1 MRYLRPILL
10 PLVIS
15 LFAHTVC
22 AQEDTTVLVLDEV
35 NIEGARLDKFTIGE
49 KVEKVSP
56 VHREQAEYSNLSE
69 LLASF
74 SGANIRSYGVSGLST
89 PSVRGTGS
97 NHTAVF
103 WEGVNLQS
111 PTNGS
116 LDLTL
121 MPVSFVDD
129 VSLQYGGAGSLFG
142 SGTLGGAIHLS
153 TKADMA
159 EGTSGRVLQQVGSFG
174 STYTGAN
181 VSWKHKKIRAS
192 LRGFVN
198 HADNDYTYFNRY
210 TSRSEEQ
217 KNASIDQQGILSE
230 IYYQLPGNGDISLKY
245 WYQDNLVHIPD
256 PASASG
262 NTKATQADE
271 FHRTVL
277 KWKDQTKRRE
287 LRAQSALLIH
297 HLEYDDK
304 ISELSTTKSLSW
316 ISEMEAVYKLDNA
329 FWLDVGINN
338 TYDQAEVDSY
348 AGEIP
353 SRNLTGVYI
362 SSKKLIAERLE
373 VNIGLRETVSEEGFS
388 PVMPS
393 VGVNYSLRNDVALKS
408 KIARSYR
415 IPTFNDLY
423 WSGAGAVGNPDL
435 KPELGWSAEIG
446 ALSEKSFDK
455 SSLSLEVTG
464 YSNTIAQWIQWVE
477 VESVWSP
484 VNVQKIWARG
494 AELELKYGYS
504 LSGNWKLQLWGN
516 YSFTKSTK
524 QEISEG
530 GNLLE
535 LDKQVIYTP
544 LHQGKASIY
553 LMHTNLTLGLNQ
565 SYVGEQYVTGDNRR
579 SIDPYKLTG
588 ISASYNF
595 ILSQKH
601 SFRVAGQVKNVFNK
615 DYEVRNARPMPRRNY
630 HLSIIYQ
637 FN

>member
-1 MRYLRPILL
+1 MSDLRYILL
-10 PLVIS
+10 PLVIT
-15 LFAHTVC
+15 LFAQIVC

-56 VHREQAEYSNLSE
+56 VHLEETEYSNLSE

-153 TKADMA
+153 TKADMV
-159 EGTSGRVLQQVGSFG
+159 EGTSARILQQAGSFG

-181 VSWKHKKIRAS
+181 VSWKHKKIMAS
-192 LRGFVN
+192 LRGFSN
-198 HADNDYTYFNRY
+198 YADNDYTYFNRY
-210 TSRSEEQ
+210 TSRNEEQ

-230 IYYQLPGNGDISLKY
+230 IYYQLSGKSDISLKY

-277 KWKDQTKRRE
+277 KWKNQTKRRE

-304 ISELSTTKSLSW
+304 INQLSTTNSLSW
-316 ISEMEAVYKLDNA
+316 ISEVEAVYKLDNA

-338 TYDQAEVDSY
+338 TYDKAEVDGY

-353 SRNLTGVYI
+353 SRNLTGVYL

-373 VNIGLRETVSEEGFS
+373 VNLGLRETVSEEGFS

-393 VGVNYSLRNDVALKS
+393 LGVNYSLRNNIELKS
-408 KIARSYR
+408 KVARSYR

-455 SSLSLEVTG
+455 SRLSLEVTG
-464 YSNTIAQWIQWVE
+464 YSNTISQWIQWVE
-477 VESVWSP
+477 IESVWSP

-494 AELELKYGYS
+494 AELELKYGYN
-504 LSGNWKLQLWGN
+504 LSGNWKLQLWSN

-544 LHQGKASIY
+544 LHQGKASIN
-553 LMHTNLTLGLNQ
+553 LIHTNLTLGLNQ
-565 SYVGEQYVTGDNRR
+565 IYVGEQYVTGDNRR
-579 SIDPYKLTG
+579 SMDPYTLTG

-595 ILSQKH
+595 ILSPKH
-601 SFRVAGQVKNVFNK
+601 SFRISGRVKNAFNK
-615 DYEVRNARPMPRRNY
+615 DYEIRNARPMPRRNY

>member
-116 LDLTL
+116 LDFTL

-210 TSRSEEQ
+210 TSQSEEQ

-277 KWKDQTKRRE
+277 KWKNQTKRRE
-287 LRAQSALLIH
+287 FRAQSALLIH

-316 ISEMEAVYKLDNA
+316 VSEVEAVYKLDNA

-373 VNIGLRETVSEEGFS
+373 VNLGLRETVSEEGFS

-544 LHQGKASIY
+544 LHQGKASIN
-553 LMHTNLTLGLNQ
+553 LIHTNLTLGLNQ
-565 SYVGEQYVTGDNRR
+565 IYVGEQYVTGDNRR
-579 SIDPYKLTG
+579 SIDPYTLTG

-595 ILSQKH
+595 TLSQKH